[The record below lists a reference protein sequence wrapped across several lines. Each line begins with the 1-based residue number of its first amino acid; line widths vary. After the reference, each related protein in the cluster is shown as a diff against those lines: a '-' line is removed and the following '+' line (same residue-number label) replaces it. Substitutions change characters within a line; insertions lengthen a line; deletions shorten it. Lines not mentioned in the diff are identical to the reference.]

1 MLIVRI
7 TGGMG
12 NQMFQYIYGRVIEK
26 KYNQKLS
33 LDLTWYNIS
42 STHRYRDLESHESYR
57 LSAFG
62 IAPEAV
68 SESTSRFH
76 NSKVGK
82 LVNLIHFQL
91 IDRGM
96 KPLWPAY
103 FQGYWLGESYFEHM
117 KDDVVEIFQLPTITH
132 ENALSYKTQI
142 ESGPTAVSM
151 HIRRGDYK
159 NYKHLQVCTPAYYK
173 SAISYLNDALDEY
186 QLYIF
191 SDDISYCQQMLQE
204 YDNITFIKDSGSDL
218 DEFQLM
224 IYCKHHVISNSTFSW
239 WSAWLGEN
247 KSKDSRMVLAPDRWF
262 NRKEGQSQAAKSQDI
277 SKIIPDRWIKVEF

>member
-1 MLIVRI
+1 
-7 TGGMG
+7 
-12 NQMFQYIYGRVIEK
+12 MFQYVYGRVIEK

-42 STHRYRDLESHESYR
+42 STHRYRELESHESYR

-62 IAPEAV
+62 IEPEVV
-68 SESTSRFH
+68 SEPASHFH

-91 IDRGM
+91 INRGM

-103 FQGYWLGESYFEHM
+103 FQGYWLGESFFEHM
-117 KDDVVEIFQLPTITH
+117 KDEVANIFKLPGISNQ
-132 ENALSYKTQI
+132 NALNFKEQV
-142 ESGPTAVSM
+142 ENGPTAVSM

-159 NYKHLQVCTPAYYK
+159 NYKHLQVCTPEYYK
-173 SAISYLNDALDEY
+173 SAINYLDHALDEY

-191 SDDISYCQQMLQE
+191 SDDISYCQEMLQG
-204 YDNITFIKDSGSDL
+204 YDNLTFIEDSGSDL

-224 IYCKHHVISNSTFSW
+224 IHCKHHVISNSTFSW

-247 KSKDSRMVLAPDRWF
+247 KNKDNRMILTPNRWF
-262 NRKEGQSQAAKSQDI
+262 NQKEGESQAAKSQDV
-277 SKIIPDRWIKVEF
+277 SRIIPDRWIKVEF